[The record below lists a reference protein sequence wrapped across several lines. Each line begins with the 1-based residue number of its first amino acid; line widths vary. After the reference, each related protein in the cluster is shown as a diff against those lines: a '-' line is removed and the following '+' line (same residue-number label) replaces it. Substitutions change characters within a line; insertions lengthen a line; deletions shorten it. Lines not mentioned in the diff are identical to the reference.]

1 MASASPAPVVGA
13 NALDVNMEQN
23 NEQIISPEIK
33 TNYQQIQDT
42 TPLED
47 LSVENFL
54 QEEQQLENK
63 DMLSTEVEQSSQQL
77 DTMVA
82 EEEES
87 PPQLFSGDQDLNDN
101 QNEAVLE
108 SNELD
113 TDLSEL
119 NFDDKDDLE
128 IPAFL
133 RRQTN

>member
-1 MASASPAPVVGA
+1 
-13 NALDVNMEQN
+13 MEQN

-33 TNYQQIQDT
+33 TNYQQIQDST
-42 TPLED
+42 SVDD
-47 LSVENFL
+47 LSVEDFL
-54 QEEQQLENK
+54 KEEQQLENK
-63 DMLSTEVEQSSQQL
+63 DILSTEVEQSYPQL

-87 PPQLFSGDQDLNDN
+87 SPQLFSGDQDLNDN

-108 SNELD
+108 NNELD